1 MIIVDDF
8 NDDDSLMVTNSYMQ
22 IGDDLDGVCMYWK
35 MLMLIVDDF
44 LLNICIFES
53 YVHAFINVEYGVYIH
68 MGDDEYFVF
77 KLATII
83 DTYVSW
89 GDDLGDDWYRMHI

>member
-1 MIIVDDF
+1 
-8 NDDDSLMVTNSYMQ
+8 
-22 IGDDLDGVCMYWK
+22 

-44 LLNICIFES
+44 LLNLCIFES

-83 DTYVSW
+83 DTYVS
-89 GDDLGDDWYRMHI
+89 